1 MRVSARLGK
10 TTKVNINVEIEI
22 EIEFELKARF
32 HK

>member
-22 EIEFELKARF
+22 EFELKARF